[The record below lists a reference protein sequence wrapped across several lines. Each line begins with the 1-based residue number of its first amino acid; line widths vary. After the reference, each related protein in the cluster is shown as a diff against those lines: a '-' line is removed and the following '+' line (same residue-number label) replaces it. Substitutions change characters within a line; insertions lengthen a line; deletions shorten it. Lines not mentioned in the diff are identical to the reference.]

1 MNSEKTYTKSQLA
14 FLLVLRFAIG
24 WHVLY
29 EGISKVLNPQWTS
42 ANFLQESKGILSGL
56 SSWIISNADVLAV
69 VDFLNVWGLVLIG
82 LGILFGFLFKPAAI
96 AGSILIF
103 IYYLSVPP
111 SLDMNT
117 RFLPMEAIWW

>member
-69 VDFLNVWGLVLIG
+69 VDFLNVWGLV
-82 LGILFGFLFKPAAI
+82 
-96 AGSILIF
+96 
-103 IYYLSVPP
+103 
-111 SLDMNT
+111 
-117 RFLPMEAIWW
+117 